1 MRIVDAAVFI
11 AKCLEQVL
19 VPGLTNFDVA
29 NEITAAAMNE
39 LGRALEPVGEC
50 EMIDAMSLQ
59 RLTISLQPFT
69 ISLQPFPISLQPFYN
84 RLHSVQYLDNRLQ
97 PLTISL
103 QLLTISLV
111 LIGHSCVGA
120 VLTTVH
126 K

>member
-69 ISLQPFPISLQPFYN
+69 ISLQPF
-84 RLHSVQYLDNRLQ
+84 
-97 PLTISL
+97 TISL
-103 QLLTISLV
+103 RSYRTAT
-111 LIGHSCVGA
+111 HE
-120 VLTTVH
+120 
-126 K
+126 